1 MIKKLVGRM
10 ATFPARAEFLPKAIE
25 SLQGQLDQL
34 VVVLNEYTRKRAKRL
49 PSFQNVSY
57 VIPPTD
63 TKDTG
68 KFLGERHE
76 TEYVFL
82 ADDDLLYPP
91 DYVETL
97 VEAYESLPTDRAVVG
112 LHGVVYSDLFD
123 GAARSR
129 FVAKFDKFLAGRLLV
144 NQLGTG
150 CAMTRGDLLPSF
162 EYMATS
168 QRFVDIR
175 FARYCHEQHIGMV
188 CLPRAGDWVKDLE
201 AGDSIFETYTR
212 GNQENQ
218 LEEILAFGGYG
229 KLDAK
234 LALKVEA

>member
-1 MIKKLVGRM
+1 MTKKLVGRM

-25 SLQGQLDQL
+25 SLQGQLDHL
-34 VVVLNEYTRKRAKRL
+34 VVVLNEYTRKGAKRL
-49 PSFQNVSY
+49 PTYRNVSY
-57 VIPPTD
+57 EIPPSD

-68 KFLGERHE
+68 KFLGERRE
-76 TEYVFL
+76 DEYVFL

-91 DYVETL
+91 DYAASL
-97 VEAYESLPTDRAVVG
+97 IRAYESLPTERAVVG
-112 LHGVVYSDLFD
+112 LHGVIYSDLFD

-129 FVAKFDKFLAGRLLV
+129 FVAKFDKPLAGRLLV

-162 EYMATS
+162 DFMATS

-175 FARYCHEQHIGMV
+175 FARYCHEQRIAMV
-188 CLPRAGDWVKDLE
+188 CLPRDGDWVKDLE

-212 GNQENQ
+212 SNQENQ
-218 LEEILAFGGYG
+218 LEEILAFGGFG

-234 LALKVEA
+234 LALRVEA